1 MLKIWV
7 VILLHQL
14 IFQGMFVTKNLFLHK
29 KIDKKIRGHNIE
41 ATISILF
48 FAFFI
53 GIAVV
58 MSLVQQPI
66 GKIQFLNDVFTM
78 VVGLGLLVLNMIIS
92 AASLMGLKDSWR
104 VGVLEDQK
112 TELVT
117 TGIYNF
123 TRNPYFLS
131 YALMFAAYTI
141 ILQNLL
147 LFFLSIC
154 GFWLVHYMVLKE
166 EKYLLSTHKNTYLQ
180 YKKKVPR
187 YLII

>member
-1 MLKIWV
+1 
-7 VILLHQL
+7 
-14 IFQGMFVTKNLFLHK
+14 
-29 KIDKKIRGHNIE
+29 
-41 ATISILF
+41 
-48 FAFFI
+48 
-53 GIAVV
+53 

-78 VVGLGLLVLNMIIS
+78 IVGLGLLVLNMIIS
-92 AASLMGLKDSWR
+92 TASLMGLKDSWR

-131 YALMFAAYTI
+131 YALMLAAYTI

-166 EKYLLSTHKNTYLQ
+166 EQYLLSTHKNTICSI
-180 YKKKVPR
+180 KKSAKIFNYMIFSCDVFIRFKDTTIFVQFVFQKKP
-187 YLII
+187 